1 MAIRIA
7 LGGIELA
14 RVRFA
19 ISPAYETVMAL
30 AALQRPGI
38 HAVHLPWARWAK
50 ARLPQVPGLRLLL
63 DLAGNDLAKPSF
75 LLPPPDD
82 RLPPLSH
89 ELRRIIATSPT
100 RVREELATLRVDTR
114 STRGLADDPRRGLR
128 DAADALAA
136 CYRDL
141 IAPHWTRMQRLLEAD
156 IVYRAGLMAAGGL
169 ERLFADLHDEVV
181 FADGDLAVHHGRPPH
196 DPPPVRLRGHG
207 LVLCP
212 SVFCWP
218 RVTAGTRPVAAG
230 TLRYPARGV
239 AALWERPEPASDA
252 LVALV
257 GRTRAMMLNVLTQ
270 PATTSDLAARLD
282 VTPGAISQHLGVL
295 RAAGLVTTSRDGRV
309 VLHLRTER
317 AEALLA

>member
-1 MAIRIA
+1 
-7 LGGIELA
+7 
-14 RVRFA
+14 
-19 ISPAYETVMAL
+19 
-30 AALQRPGI
+30 
-38 HAVHLPWARWAK
+38 
-50 ARLPQVPGLRLLL
+50 
-63 DLAGNDLAKPSF
+63 
-75 LLPPPDD
+75 
-82 RLPPLSH
+82 
-89 ELRRIIATSPT
+89 
-100 RVREELATLRVDTR
+100 
-114 STRGLADDPRRGLR
+114 
-128 DAADALAA
+128 
-136 CYRDL
+136 
-141 IAPHWTRMQRLLEAD
+141 
-156 IVYRAGLMAAGGL
+156 MAAGGL

-181 FADGDLAVHHGRPPH
+181 FADGDLVVHHSRPPH

-252 LVALV
+252 LAALV
-257 GRTRAMMLNVLTQ
+257 GRTRARMLNALTQ
-270 PATTSDLAARLD
+270 PATTADLAARLD

-295 RAAGLVTTSRDGRV
+295 RGAGLVTTSRDGRV

>member
-19 ISPAYETVMAL
+19 MSPVYETLMAL
-30 AALQRPGI
+30 AALQRPGV
-38 HAVHLPWARWAK
+38 HAVHLPWVRWAK
-50 ARLPQVPGLRLLL
+50 PRLPKVPGLRLVL
-63 DLAGNDLAKPSF
+63 DFAGNQRAKPAF

-82 RLPPLSH
+82 RLPALAH
-89 ELRRIIATSPT
+89 ELRRITATSPT
-100 RVREELATLRVDTR
+100 RVREELPLLGVDTP
-114 STRGLADDPRRGLR
+114 STRRLADDPRRGLR

-136 CYRDL
+136 CHRDL
-141 IAPHWTRMQRLLEAD
+141 IAPHWTRIQRILEAD
-156 IVYRAGLMAAGGL
+156 IVHRAGLMAAGGF
-169 ERLFADLHDEVV
+169 ERLFADLHDEVA
-181 FADGDLAVHHGRPPH
+181 FADGELIVHRSRPPR
-196 DPPPVRLRGHG
+196 DQPAVRLRGHG

-218 RVTAGTRPVAAG
+218 GVTVGKRPVAVG
-230 TLRYPARGV
+230 SLRYPARGV

-257 GRTRAMMLNVLTQ
+257 GRTRALMLNELAQ
-270 PATTSDLAARLD
+270 PATTADLATRLE

-295 RAAGLVTTSRDGRV
+295 RGAGLVTTNRDGRV
-309 VLHLRTER
+309 TLHLRTER